1 MSTDPGG
8 DGGWP
13 ALLEEQRRRE
23 EQADAGG
30 GRARQARQHRLA
42 RLNARE
48 RIAAL
53 VDAGSFGELGRHVL
67 HRHDGDESAGLA
79 AHRHPGDGL
88 VCGFAAVDGRPVA
101 VYAHDPT
108 VLRGALG
115 RAGAEKLCRLLDLAG
130 ERRVPVVTLADSDGA
145 RVAEVVDAIEGY
157 GAVIARTI
165 RLRRQVPQITLVSGL
180 CVGGAAYTAVLGD
193 LVAMVDGQSFLFLTG
208 DKVTRV
214 VTGAETPIEDLGGPA
229 LHAGKTGA
237 CHAVV
242 PDEAA
247 GIAWVRRLLGYLAP
261 SVAAVAAAVDGGD
274 LADVIP
280 VEPRKVYDVRRVLDA
295 VFDAG
300 SICELA
306 AAFAPNLVTALARLA
321 GRAVAVVA
329 SQPQS
334 LGGCLDAAASR
345 KGADFLAFADK
356 IRAPVITL
364 VDVPGYLPGR
374 KQEEEGVLPYG
385 ARLLVAYGELRVPRV
400 CLVLRKS
407 YGGGNVLSYN
417 ADVRLAL
424 PTARVAPM
432 GVDAALEVALG
443 PEPEDMTDA
452 QRSERAT
459 RRDGWLRRHDHGW
472 AAAGAGYVDRVVAPA
487 DARRELRLAVENLD
501 GVRGGAGR

>member
-1 MSTDPGG
+1 
-8 DGGWP
+8 
-13 ALLEEQRRRE
+13 
-23 EQADAGG
+23 
-30 GRARQARQHRLA
+30 
-42 RLNARE
+42 
-48 RIAAL
+48 
-53 VDAGSFGELGRHVL
+53 
-67 HRHDGDESAGLA
+67 
-79 AHRHPGDGL
+79 
-88 VCGFAAVDGRPVA
+88 
-101 VYAHDPT
+101 
-108 VLRGALG
+108 
-115 RAGAEKLCRLLDLAG
+115 
-130 ERRVPVVTLADSDGA
+130 VPVVTLADSDGA

-165 RLRRQVPQITLVSGL
+165 RLRRQVPQVTLVGGL

-193 LVAMVDGQSFLFLTG
+193 LVAMVEGQSFMFLTG

-237 CHAVV
+237 CHAVL

-247 GIAWVRRLLGYLAP
+247 GIAWVRRLLAYLTP
-261 SVAAVAAAVDGGD
+261 TVAAVDAAAALAGGD
-274 LADVIP
+274 LAQVIP

-306 AAFAPNLVTALARLA
+306 AAFAPNLVTALARLS
-321 GRAVAVVA
+321 GRTVAVVA

-385 ARLLVAYGELRVPRV
+385 ARLLIAYGDLRVPRV

-443 PEPEDMTDA
+443 PEPEDMTEA
-452 QRSERAT
+452 QRAEREA
-459 RRDGWLRRHDHGW
+459 RRAGWLRHHDHGW
-472 AAAGAGYVDRVVAPA
+472 AAAAAGYVDRVVAPA
-487 DARRELRLAVENLD
+487 DARRELALAVENLD